1 MRNRILLLTIGIV
14 FGLTACDLSVK
25 VDPADQ
31 GAQVAE
37 ENVQQDTQQDGFT
50 EDTVI
55 STDLLT
61 LTVPDE
67 FKGKFLA
74 QVVGNEIFIYDKECY
89 DAGFGGFVFSV
100 IVDKDDE
107 VLAGGMYTKVGE
119 YDTSDGQVYDV
130 CKSYASE
137 VQWDYNKYDEMPEDF
152 AKLYNATDDIIASA
166 KANGDG
172 VFMYGAGLKGEDL
185 YGMVIAKYVG
195 AFNEGFDA
203 NRFEEEGMSPEFYAL
218 TQSEGEKAFDKM
230 GFAYTDIS
238 NDGVDELLLGIIG
251 DDEPSVVYDV
261 YTIAEREPALVVSG
275 TSRDSYRAM
284 EYGGI
289 ANVFSGGAA
298 ENGVRVYIID
308 PGTNKLNYQYGV
320 KYDAYTDENAP
331 WYVNDTSAD
340 DDDKWVP
347 ASEED
352 YDMWLE
358 RASEQFLK
366 LEFTP
371 FSEVMPI
378 DYSKTD
384 LSKYAT
390 FTKMLDDFKKGMGY
404 ANVKLGDTDVFL
416 VSTGTYDGEND
427 TQNAMD
433 ASAFI
438 YDEEGKI
445 VYLGKIQSSGTAYPI
460 MIADGC
466 LFTGGH
472 HNVVKSTVRDGKL
485 ITVEEASEV
494 FDTDGNTTYY
504 YGSEK
509 VDDDSD
515 LTRLFE
521 EYFAGEVVDFS
532 VEKK

>member
-1 MRNRILLLTIGIV
+1 MKNKITLLLIGSLL
-14 FGLTACDLSVK
+14 GLTACNVSVE
-25 VDPADQ
+25 VTPPDQ
-31 GAQVAE
+31 QTQVAE
-37 ENVQQDTQQDGFT
+37 DTQEEKSPDSFT

-55 STDLLT
+55 STDLFT

-74 QVVGNEIFIYDKECY
+74 QAVGNEIFIYDKECY
-89 DAGFGGFVFSV
+89 NDGFGGFVFSV

-172 VFMYGAGLKGEDL
+172 DFKYGVGIKGEDL
-185 YGMVIAKYVG
+185 YGAVIAKYAG
-195 AFNEGFDA
+195 ALSEGWDA

-218 TQSEGEKAFDKM
+218 TQADGDKAYDKM
-230 GFAYTDIS
+230 GFAYKDIT
-238 NDGVDELLLGIIG
+238 NDGVDDLLVGVIG
-251 DDEPSVVYDV
+251 DDEQSVVYDV
-261 YTIAEREPALVVSG
+261 YTMVEKSPASVVSG
-275 TSRDSYRAM
+275 TARNSYRAM

-289 ANVFSGGAA
+289 ANVFSGGAG

-308 PGTNKLNYQYGV
+308 PGTGELVYQYGI
-320 KYDAYTDENAP
+320 KYDSYTDEKAP
-331 WYVNDTSAD
+331 WYVNDTSSD
-340 DDDKWVP
+340 DDDKWVK

-352 YDMWLE
+352 YNTWLE
-358 RASEQFLK
+358 RASEQFVK
-366 LEFTP
+366 LDFTP
-371 FSEVMPI
+371 FSEVMPV
-378 DYSKTD
+378 DLSKVD

-404 ANVKLGDTDVFL
+404 ANEKIGDTDVFL
-416 VSTGTYDGEND
+416 VSSGTYNGENG
-427 TQNAMD
+427 THNAMD
-433 ASAFI
+433 ASVFI
-438 YDEEGKI
+438 YGEDKI
-445 VYLGKIQSSGTAYPI
+445 LYLGTVRSSGTAYPVT
-460 MIADGC
+460 IADGC

-472 HNVVKSTVRDGKL
+472 HNVVKSTVKDGKL
-485 ITVEEASEV
+485 ITVDEASEV
-494 FDTDGNTTYY
+494 FDTDGNATYY
-504 YGSEK
+504 HGSKK
-509 VDDDSD
+509 VKDDTD
-515 LTRLFE
+515 LSRLFD
-521 EYFAGEVVDFS
+521 EYFAGEAVDFS